1 MFISKSVEETIAAGR
16 TCSGEAGKGDVFA
29 LRGDLGAG
37 KTQFVKG
44 FVAGLGSRS
53 EVTSPT
59 FVLVHEYPDGRL
71 PVYHFD
77 FYRVE
82 SQEALSRLGFD
93 DYIFGDGV
101 CLIEWADRYSDL
113 IPRHAI
119 WVSFELQDENTR
131 VISERREP

>member
-1 MFISKSVEETIAAGR
+1 MFISRSAEETMTVGRRHGGNAGR
-16 TCSGEAGKGDVFA
+16 GDVFA
-29 LRGDLGAG
+29 LRGDLGTG

-44 FVAGLGSRS
+44 FVAGLGSNS

-59 FVLVHEYPDGRL
+59 FVLLHEYPDGRL

-82 SQEALSRLGFD
+82 SHEALSRLGFD
-93 DYIFGDGV
+93 DYVFGDGV

-113 IPRHAI
+113 IPSHAK
-119 WVSFELQDENTR
+119 WLWFELRDENSR
-131 VISERREP
+131 LIREGRGE